1 MATKTIVRWEPP
13 NEFYS
18 ERELL
23 PQTLES
29 LGFFTQRKPLIWRK
43 ENGFWLDAD
52 EAGISEDLL
61 GRLEGEPFSGGDLGH
76 FKVER
81 QEVPDPET
89 TEVEANA
96 DTTAKASTTT
106 KKQTAQTGGQ
116 PSVKEAGN

>member
-23 PQTLES
+23 PETLKA
-29 LGFFTQRKPLIWRK
+29 LGIFTQSKPLVWRK
-43 ENGFWLDAD
+43 VNGFWLDAD
-52 EAGISEDLL
+52 EAGISDDLL
-61 GRLEGEPFSGGDLGH
+61 GRLEEEPFSGGELGH

-81 QEVPDPET
+81 QEIPDEETAEASAET
-89 TEVEANA
+89 TAR
-96 DTTAKASTTT
+96 ASTTT

-116 PSVKEAGN
+116 PSVKEGN